1 MEKHTVSR
9 LIGAPPGYIGYE
21 EGGYLTEKIRRR
33 PYAVILLDEIEKAHP
48 DVFNILLQ
56 IMDDG
61 RLTDGQGH
69 TVDFK
74 NTVLVM
80 TSNIASE
87 TIYESLEKDYEDIKK
102 MVMDRLKV
110 HFRPEFLNRIDEV
123 IVFRPLTQEDMK
135 AITLIQ
141 INLLKNRLVDQK
153 IEIELDSKTID
164 HISEMGY
171 DPSFGARPLKS
182 LQQTIMDPLALKIL
196 EGEFQEGSK
205 IKISFNSDQKLVF
218 TKLH

>member
-1 MEKHTVSR
+1 
-9 LIGAPPGYIGYE
+9 
-21 EGGYLTEKIRRR
+21 
-33 PYAVILLDEIEKAHP
+33 
-48 DVFNILLQ
+48 
-56 IMDDG
+56 
-61 RLTDGQGH
+61 
-69 TVDFK
+69 
-74 NTVLVM
+74 
-80 TSNIASE
+80 
-87 TIYESLEKDYEDIKK
+87 

-141 INLLKNRLVDQK
+141 INLLKNRLADQK
-153 IEIELDSKTID
+153 IEIEFDSKTID

-171 DPSFGARPLKS
+171 DPSFGARPLKRY

-218 TKLH
+218 MKLH